1 MIKPNISKPI
11 GVKEINFEKTSKIP
25 IKIIEAPIKA
35 KPHWIKMQLP
45 QSQRFN
51 EIKSILR
58 KNNLHSVCEE
68 ASCPNIGECFSQGT
82 ATFMI
87 LGDLCTRRCP
97 FCDVGHGRPL
107 PPDADE
113 PKKLAQTILEL
124 NLKYVVITSVD
135 RDDLRD
141 GGAQHFF
148 YSIKEIRRTSPN
160 TKI

>member
-1 MIKPNISKPI
+1 MKTYTSKPI
-11 GVKEINFEKTSKIP
+11 GIKETNFEKTSKIP
-25 IKIIEAPIKA
+25 IKIIQVPIKA

-87 LGDLCTRRCP
+87 P
-97 FCDVGHGRPL
+97 
-107 PPDADE
+107 
-113 PKKLAQTILEL
+113 
-124 NLKYVVITSVD
+124 
-135 RDDLRD
+135 
-141 GGAQHFF
+141 
-148 YSIKEIRRTSPN
+148 RTSQHRSSC
-160 TKI
+160 IRIRSH

>member
-1 MIKPNISKPI
+1 MIKPHISKPI
-11 GVKEINFEKTSKIP
+11 GVKEINFEKTSKNP
-25 IKIIEAPIKA
+25 IKIIEAPLKA

-107 PPDADE
+107 PPDPDE
-113 PKKLAQTILEL
+113 RKK
-124 NLKYVVITSVD
+124 S
-135 RDDLRD
+135 
-141 GGAQHFF
+141 
-148 YSIKEIRRTSPN
+148 
-160 TKI
+160 